1 MRCGKVVQHF
11 NVTAIGTA
19 PAPAT
24 MTPPSSSRAAERAT
38 EEEEFPSSRP
48 RFSGEETPGA
58 SASSDFETDDDFDDA
73 RSVGSTSSFHSVR
86 SAASSFGSGV
96 GSWFG
101 RRSSSGG
108 GGTDG
113 GGDDREAGEN
123 CQNGFDVGSPAPP
136 SRTRSLPAS
145 PSPGFPGD
153 GTGTK
158 SAPGKRRSSRSGSV
172 PPGVEPGS
180 SGTTPSGVP
189 EISSRPRADD
199 AFANSWFMQTVL
211 KDLAALRAREEDTG
225 KLLASLEENVC
236 AVRAENAA
244 LRAEVRRLV
253 AGGAAGGSAA
263 NRSPSIRGSLRA
275 RADGK
280 DAFDPMGGSGNV
292 ASGTWVAAR
301 WVTGLGIAVGVGY
314 VAGQVLARNSK
325 T

>member
-1 MRCGKVVQHF
+1 MPK
-11 NVTAIGTA
+11 I
-19 PAPAT
+19 
-24 MTPPSSSRAAERAT
+24 
-38 EEEEFPSSRP
+38 
-48 RFSGEETPGA
+48 
-58 SASSDFETDDDFDDA
+58 
-73 RSVGSTSSFHSVR
+73 
-86 SAASSFGSGV
+86 
-96 GSWFG
+96 
-101 RRSSSGG
+101 
-108 GGTDG
+108 
-113 GGDDREAGEN
+113 
-123 CQNGFDVGSPAPP
+123 
-136 SRTRSLPAS
+136 
-145 PSPGFPGD
+145 PSP
-153 GTGTK
+153 
-158 SAPGKRRSSRSGSV
+158 
-172 PPGVEPGS
+172 
-180 SGTTPSGVP
+180 
-189 EISSRPRADD
+189 PRADD

-280 DAFDPMGGSGNV
+280 DAFDPMGGSGDV